1 MQIAILIQGFLIFI
15 MLVWLCLFSIYA
27 FIALYRIS
35 NHLGIELP
43 LMKEYKQRQEEERK
57 QEEENEQYTQ
67 ILKELADKKI
77 VGGNSDDTYMGEYN
91 ELDVPDQLHQTE
103 AEPESIMQLL
113 EFGLPDEEIAEL
125 LAQLE
130 H

>member
-1 MQIAILIQGFLIFI
+1 MQIAILIQSFLIFI
-15 MLVWLCLFSIYA
+15 LLVWLCFFSVYVLV
-27 FIALYRIS
+27 ALYRIS
-35 NHLGIELP
+35 NHFGIELP

-57 QEEENEQYTQ
+57 QEEADEQYTQ
-67 ILKELADKKI
+67 VLKELADENI
-77 VGGNSDDTYMGEYN
+77 VGGNNNDTYMGEYN

>member
-1 MQIAILIQGFLIFI
+1 
-15 MLVWLCLFSIYA
+15 
-27 FIALYRIS
+27 
-35 NHLGIELP
+35 
-43 LMKEYKQRQEEERK
+43 MKEYKQRQEEERK
-57 QEEENEQYTQ
+57 QEEADEQYTQ
-67 ILKELADKKI
+67 ILKELADKNI
-77 VGGNSDDTYMGEYN
+77 VGGNNDDTYMGEYN

-103 AEPESIMQLL
+103 VEPESIMQLL